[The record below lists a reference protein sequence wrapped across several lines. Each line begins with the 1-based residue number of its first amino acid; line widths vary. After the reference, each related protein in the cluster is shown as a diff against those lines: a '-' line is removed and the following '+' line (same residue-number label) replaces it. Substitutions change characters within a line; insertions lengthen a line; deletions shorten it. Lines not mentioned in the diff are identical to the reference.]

1 MHARVRTDAR
11 ARARKHAY
19 GHASTRTCTGMHES
33 ARMESA
39 LNLLRR
45 HGSLRRHGCLRLRS
59 KQGSEKPGAAHE
71 VPGEP

>member
-45 HGSLRRHGCLRLRS
+45 HGCLRLRS
-59 KQGSEKPGAAHE
+59 KQGSEKPGTAHE
-71 VPGEP
+71 IPGEP